1 MAKIL
6 KKYKKT
12 NQKNKKISYIVKF
25 LIKKR
30 EVNIKKFH
38 EKLLIIFSKISWK
51 FRFCFY
57 VKLKF
62 FACITIFNFAIY
74 II

>member
-6 KKYKKT
+6 KKYKKI

-30 EVNIKKFH
+30 EVNIKK
-38 EKLLIIFSKISWK
+38 ST
-51 FRFCFY
+51 RNY
-57 VKLKF
+57 
-62 FACITIFNFAIY
+62 
-74 II
+74 